1 MSNGCFWYSGWP
13 PPHSS
18 TYRAVYTICF
28 GSLTSFVVDFY
39 SPGYPCGL
47 QTVLLLTC
55 LQCWPNKCPCSLGV
69 IWRSTSQSR
78 DAATDPMDEASAE
91 TERISLL
98 KIVLG
103 HVEKLFPSEV
113 VHSSSNI
120 PRTIVKIVMQPNV
133 TKN

>member
-1 MSNGCFWYSGWP
+1 MFLIQWLTSSPQQYIQSCVHHLFWVT
-13 PPHSS
+13 H
-18 TYRAVYTICF
+18 
-28 GSLTSFVVDFY
+28 SFVVDLY

-103 HVEKLFPSEV
+103 HVKKLFPSEV

-120 PRTIVKIVMQPNV
+120 PRTVVKVVMQPNV